1 MLLESRKE
9 MPDMEV
15 SLQFWP
21 EYLGHFGLPIIIV
34 DKKRGAKAIDYV

>member
-9 MPDMEV
+9 MPVMDV

-21 EYLGHFGLPIIIV
+21 QYLGHFGLPIIIV
-34 DKKRGAKAIDYV
+34 EEKRGAKTIDYV